1 MTGSG
6 PLDWTRRGGGL
17 ARSTF
22 LELFFDL
29 VFVLALTQ
37 LSSSLV
43 DHLNWSGAYRTLV
56 LVMAVW
62 WTWAITIWV
71 TDQYEASQVGL
82 QVLVLTNMFGVLVMA
97 VSARGA
103 YGGQGEVF
111 AAAYV
116 GIHIVRGL
124 VLVPAARRARVR
136 YRPLRVFLWFVA
148 SAPVWLVG
156 GLAHG
161 TARLA
166 LWTLGL
172 VLDYG
177 SAALRW
183 PLPRLGRSPDSE
195 WNFGA
200 EHISERYR
208 QMFIIALGDTILTTG
223 LTYVGTPSTA
233 SRAAALTLC
242 FVTTVLL
249 WQIYFRFAAALLATS
264 LATGPSP
271 ARLARVAVYH
281 HLLMV
286 LGIVLTA
293 VGNEV
298 TISHPLSAERTGWML
313 PIVLGPALFL
323 VGRILFGRL
332 VLEHLSPSRVGGLIL
347 LLLLTPAALHI
358 PPLAVT
364 AATAAILTLTLLPN
378 LNPGLARR
386 FREPVPKG
394 TEQRLRG

>member
-1 MTGSG
+1 VTGSG

-103 YGGQGEVF
+103 HDGQGEVF

-116 GIHIVRGL
+116 GVHIVRGL

-136 YRPLRVFLWFVA
+136 YRPLRILVWFVV
-148 SAPVWLVG
+148 SSPLWLAG
-156 GLAHG
+156 GLVHG
-161 TARLA
+161 PARVT

-177 SAALRW
+177 AAALRW
-183 PLPRLGRSPDSE
+183 PLPLLGRSVTLYTDSIVHDDV
-195 WNFGA
+195 NP
-200 EHISERYR
+200 ISAP
-208 QMFIIALGDTILTTG
+208 Q
-223 LTYVGTPSTA
+223 
-233 SRAAALTLC
+233 RAG
-242 FVTTVLL
+242 FNPG
-249 WQIYFRFAAALLATS
+249 IYFARVPGIPKLDFRAE
-264 LATGPSP
+264 GVREPSP
-271 ARLARVAVYH
+271 
-281 HLLMV
+281 
-286 LGIVLTA
+286 
-293 VGNEV
+293 
-298 TISHPLSAERTGWML
+298 
-313 PIVLGPALFL
+313 
-323 VGRILFGRL
+323 
-332 VLEHLSPSRVGGLIL
+332 
-347 LLLLTPAALHI
+347 
-358 PPLAVT
+358 
-364 AATAAILTLTLLPN
+364 
-378 LNPGLARR
+378 
-386 FREPVPKG
+386 
-394 TEQRLRG
+394 